1 MTDSGDSKGAPNATG
16 ELGSSPAL
24 RVSGIGY
31 QVGWFTPPGVY
42 DDGQEDIL
50 SGVTVNGT

>member
-42 DDGQEDIL
+42 DNGQEDIL